1 MGRFSNDE
9 FLLDLS
15 NIVEDV
21 ENQDVGSGGDSIC
34 LSSMENEIKLSLRKV
49 CLKIIS
55 NKGEREMTCDIWVK
69 VFKNQSSKICR
80 RQSLKILK

>member
-1 MGRFSNDE
+1 
-9 FLLDLS
+9 
-15 NIVEDV
+15 
-21 ENQDVGSGGDSIC
+21 
-34 LSSMENEIKLSLRKV
+34 MENEIKLSLRKV

-80 RQSLKILK
+80 RQPLKILK

>member
-1 MGRFSNDE
+1 M
-9 FLLDLS
+9 LKTK
-15 NIVEDV
+15 
-21 ENQDVGSGGDSIC
+21 DVGSGGDSIC

-55 NKGEREMTCDIWVK
+55 NKGEREMTCDIWAK

-80 RQSLKILK
+80 RQPLKILK